1 MVVLCIMHIYAHIL
15 AAEDDE
21 AEGCANCGG
30 PYLCKCIPAFA
41 LHLAPLSSNPMV
53 SPSKLTSLAVSSR
66 SREGERSGKTG
77 NRGGKR
83 GEERWRG
90 KKKDTRDTVF
100 IDIPPLQKSE
110 KRGKQWRLSLLFFF
124 SGGGRERTISISRR
138 DFSYIARHRTFH
150 IQFVPL
156 VSR

>member
-66 SREGERSGKTG
+66 SQEGERSGKTG

-83 GEERWRG
+83 GEERRG
-90 KKKDTRDTVF
+90 KMARQEEGYTRYRVHRYPSFAKVGKAGKTVAVKPSVLLLGRGERENNL
-100 IDIPPLQKSE
+100 DIAT
-110 KRGKQWRLSLLFFF
+110 RFLLH
-124 SGGGRERTISISRR
+124 ST
-138 DFSYIARHRTFH
+138 A
-150 IQFVPL
+150 
-156 VSR
+156 